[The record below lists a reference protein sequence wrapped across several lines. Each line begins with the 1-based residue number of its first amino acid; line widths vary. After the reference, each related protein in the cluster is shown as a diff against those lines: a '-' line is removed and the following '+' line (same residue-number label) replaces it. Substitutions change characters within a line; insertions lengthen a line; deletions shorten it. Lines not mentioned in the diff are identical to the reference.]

1 MRMELG
7 YTFRT
12 ALLLLSLLATASIQA
27 ETTDWT
33 LAQLMLQL
41 TETDR
46 RENRF
51 SETRELSL
59 LNHTLE
65 SKGTLTF
72 TSPDRL
78 SKQFDP
84 PHGMGYSIEGN
95 RLTIRK
101 SDGSIETLLLDHS
114 PRLLAYIASLRA
126 VLAGDLPGLS
136 IYFDTELKGSSADWQ
151 LTLLPRESKLS
162 QQVSRIEITGQKVNI
177 RQFMVVEQSGDR
189 ITTRLYDQRED

>member
-1 MRMELG
+1 MRMESG
-7 YTFRT
+7 YTLRT
-12 ALLLLSLLATASIQA
+12 ALLLLSLFMTASIQA
-27 ETTDWT
+27 EATDWT
-33 LAQLMLQL
+33 LAQLMLKF
-41 TETDR
+41 TETGQ

-51 SETRELSL
+51 TEIRELSL
-59 LNHTLE
+59 LNHSLE

-72 TSPDRL
+72 TPPDRL

-84 PHGMGYSIEGN
+84 PDGLGYGIEGN

-136 IYFDTELKGSSADWQ
+136 VYFDTELKGSSADWQ
-151 LTLLPRESKLS
+151 LTLLPREPKLS
-162 QQVSRIEITGQKVNI
+162 QQVSRIEITGQKADI
-177 RQFMVVEQSGDR
+177 RQFMVIEQGGDR
-189 ITTRLYDQRED
+189 ITTRLHSQRED